1 MLPTIDACSHPVT
14 GTALPD
20 HGEVWARSWSAEE
33 TEAGLVTRVELATL
47 PLACERTV
55 SVRGHSVHLSYR
67 LTNLSDEPVAYLWAL
82 HGLNFFDEHT
92 KLVLPAGEIEN
103 VMSAEVYDFDYTK
116 LSEYPDGCAYKFY
129 LKEPVEEGICAIH
142 YVKQGLSYEIRF
154 DTQKAPYLG
163 VWITKG
169 GFKDEYNV
177 ALEPATGYYDDL
189 GRAYENNRY
198 TKIPPNAQVCW
209 DIELRIQRIGETDG

>member
-47 PLACERTV
+47 PLACESTV

-116 LSEYPDGCAYKFY
+116 LSEYPDGCAYK
-129 LKEPVEEGICAIH
+129 LDRKSV
-142 YVKQGLSYEIRF
+142 V
-154 DTQKAPYLG
+154 
-163 VWITKG
+163 
-169 GFKDEYNV
+169 
-177 ALEPATGYYDDL
+177 
-189 GRAYENNRY
+189 
-198 TKIPPNAQVCW
+198 
-209 DIELRIQRIGETDG
+209 